1 MSLLLVTS
9 GRRVVFLFV
18 IFNIILF
25 AFFCWKDNYV
35 EGPRSVKFDKSI
47 CRFWIFPPS
56 PLSVDLKSCMLIS
69 KKVERQKQCWQE
81 VILVAGWPKRARR
94 QPHRW
99 GWANWCKLSLE
110 APDEPQSNLW
120 RTENL
125 WLQILR
131 QTLHRLV
138 QPAAACHDS
147 YRGEAIPVSTV

>member
-1 MSLLLVTS
+1 MSSLLVTS
-9 GRRVVFLFV
+9 GGKVWCFCLCFLLLFSLPCSAEK
-18 IFNIILF
+18 IIILKVLGQWNLIRVLVF
-25 AFFCWKDNYV
+25 GF
-35 EGPRSVKFDKSI
+35 S
-47 CRFWIFPPS
+47 PPS

-94 QPHRW
+94 QPHWW

-120 RTENL
+120 RTENR

-138 QPAAACHDS
+138 QPAAACHDT
-147 YRGEAIPVSTV
+147 YGGEAVPVSTV